1 MTSIVILGMHR
12 SGTSAITRA
21 LNLLGAELG
30 PTEDVGQYWE
40 RGAMRLQCDAL
51 LAKFGGA
58 WDCPGVMPDS
68 WETNESVTEVEP
80 GAASAIADYGDP
92 EVLLWK
98 DPRASLTLPFWRKHL
113 GDDPIAII
121 IYRHPE
127 EVWASLDTRNGFG
140 PGLSFAL
147 WERYNSDAL
156 RYASGLRTVVFAYS
170 ELVKNQ
176 VEIMTQLVATLGKWG
191 VSLRDPASTDM
202 ELRADQQHHNAPEH
216 FSHPSA
222 TESQQTLFAS
232 LVASR
237 GFHDSFSPPATMDP
251 SPLSLELIEMRRQF
265 RQSRRELWRSQ
276 SAHRSLSGSR
286 RKLLSLLIRPERPS
300 PNPPIPADAHASKA
314 GPRRSPSA

>member
-1 MTSIVILGMHR
+1 MRSIVVLGMHR

-21 LNLLGAELG
+21 LNLLGGELG
-30 PTEDVGQYWE
+30 PKEDIGQYWE

-51 LAKFGGA
+51 LERFGGA
-58 WDCPGVMPDS
+58 WDCPGVMPDG
-68 WETNESVTEVEP
+68 WESVESIAELES
-80 GAASAIADYGDP
+80 GAACAIADYGDP

-98 DPRASLTLPFWRKHL
+98 DPRASLTLPFWRKYL
-113 GDDPIAII
+113 GNDPIVII

-176 VEIMTQLVATLGKWG
+176 VEVMTQLVATLGKWG
-191 VSLRDPASTDM
+191 VSLKDPTTTDM
-202 ELRADQQHHNAPEH
+202 ELRADQQHHNAPEY
-216 FSHPSA
+216 FSHSSA
-222 TESQQTLFAS
+222 TESQQALFKS
-232 LVASR
+232 LAASR

-251 SPLSLELIEMRRQF
+251 SPLSLELMEMRKQF
-265 RQSRRELWRSQ
+265 RQNRRELWRAR
-276 SAHRSLSGSR
+276 SAYRSLSGSR
-286 RKLLSLLIRPERPS
+286 RKLLSLLIRPERS
-300 PNPPIPADAHASKA
+300 ASETPNPA
-314 GPRRSPSA
+314 